1 MERNSTRKLS
11 LKILFLGSSL
21 HFFGI
26 SWKTCLFKP
35 LHLEFIFFIS
45 EPITSRHEA
54 AIITMFSTLSRSRS
68 YSFEKNSIKTAFLIF
83 LMGSVFRIFG
93 QNTSKACQQFDQHC
107 SLKAAG
113 NALIKNDEGCPAEKQ
128 HF

>member
-1 MERNSTRKLS
+1 
-11 LKILFLGSSL
+11 
-21 HFFGI
+21 
-26 SWKTCLFKP
+26 
-35 LHLEFIFFIS
+35 
-45 EPITSRHEA
+45 
-54 AIITMFSTLSRSRS
+54 
-68 YSFEKNSIKTAFLIF
+68 
-83 LMGSVFRIFG
+83 MGSVFRIFG